1 MEELR
6 EKLHKAIEKYGIG
19 DERTI
24 DISKEL
30 DEVICREQKGFLANN
45 GLNPNDFLAERA
57 TPYEFVF
64 CNIHTKVLWNFRR

>member
-30 DEVICREQKGFLANN
+30 DEVICREQKGFLRNN
-45 GLNPNDFLAERA
+45 GLNPREFLVERA
-57 TPYEFVF
+57 APESYVF
-64 CNIHTKVLWNFRR
+64 YINTKVLWNFRR

>member
-24 DISKEL
+24 EL
-30 DEVICREQKGFLANN
+30 SQLRDEEIVLLQRKK
-45 GLNPNDFLAERA
+45 
-57 TPYEFVF
+57 YEKWIINQGV
-64 CNIHTKVLWNFRR
+64 

>member
-6 EKLHKAIEKYGIG
+6 EKLHKAIKKYGIG

-30 DEVICREQKGFLANN
+30 DEVICREQKQYF
-45 GLNPNDFLAERA
+45 
-57 TPYEFVF
+57 
-64 CNIHTKVLWNFRR
+64 